1 MEYKTLPK
9 NSILTCPLKTVIKS
23 VILSYVISII
33 LFLLLSFV
41 ITYTKIPYSVITPS
55 SIIITL
61 LSILTAGIINGKK
74 SNEKGWLTGCITGFV
89 YMFILYIAGSLIF
102 KTPNISSYGI
112 IMIIIGMLSGITG
125 SIIGINNKIKT
136 VEIKELVVE

>member
-102 KTPNISSYGI
+102 KTPNISSYGV

>member
-102 KTPNISSYGI
+102 KTPNISPYGI

-125 SIIGINNKIKT
+125 SIIGINNKKNYR
-136 VEIKELVVE
+136 K